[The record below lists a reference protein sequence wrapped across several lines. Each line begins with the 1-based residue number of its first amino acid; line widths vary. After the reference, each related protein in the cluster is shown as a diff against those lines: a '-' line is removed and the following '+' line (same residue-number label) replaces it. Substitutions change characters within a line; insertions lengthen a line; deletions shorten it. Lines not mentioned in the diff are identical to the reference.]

1 MSRRQAREC
10 AMQTLCSLDLT
21 GELGSDSGE
30 RRADTLALARE
41 EAKGITAEDVAYAE
55 ELLGGIQKNLAV
67 IDDLLASASRDW
79 KISRMPT
86 ADRNIVRLAVFE
98 MYFLEPRLKPSIAVN
113 EAVELAKIYG
123 TDDSSR
129 FIHGILRTVTKRL
142 GLRQK

>member
-1 MSRRQAREC
+1 
-10 AMQTLCSLDLT
+10 MQTLCSLDLT
-21 GELGSDSGE
+21 GEITAEASE
-30 RRADTLALARE
+30 HQADTMALARE
-41 EAKGITAEDVAYAE
+41 EAKGITEEDVAYAE
-55 ELLGGIQKNLAV
+55 ELLSGIKKNLAV
-67 IDDLLASASRDW
+67 IDELLASASRDW

-86 ADRNIVRLAVFE
+86 ADRNIVRLAVYE
-98 MYFLEPRLKPSIAVN
+98 LYFLEPRLKPSIAVN